1 MVDGRWLT
9 VLWWFS
15 VSPCPFLWL
24 LLIHSEFQIQIP
36 ADLPFRFPSIR
47 RIFINPTLVKPYQSL
62 GNPFQTSIRFHS
74 ILSLSLYP
82 CLFLSVSPPF
92 CLSPS
97 RSINSLNSIRI
108 TLHYVSCPLRDN
120 GKVRVSI
127 CQIANQ
133 IGWKCAPPHPPHPPP
148 NGSSYFGRIRPAVKW
163 HRHRIATLLIVSSAW

>member
-1 MVDGRWLT
+1 MADGFVVVFGFTLSVFMATAYPFRISNSNSSGPS
-9 VLWWFS
+9 FS
-15 VSPCPFLWL
+15 
-24 LLIHSEFQIQIP
+24 
-36 ADLPFRFPSIR
+36 LPFHPTNIHQPDISQALPILRKSIS
-47 RIFINPTLVKPYQSL
+47 N
-62 GNPFQTSIRFHS
+62 FHS
-74 ILSLSLYP
+74 IPFNSLSLSLSLYP

-163 HRHRIATLLIVSSAW
+163 HRHRIATLLIVSSA